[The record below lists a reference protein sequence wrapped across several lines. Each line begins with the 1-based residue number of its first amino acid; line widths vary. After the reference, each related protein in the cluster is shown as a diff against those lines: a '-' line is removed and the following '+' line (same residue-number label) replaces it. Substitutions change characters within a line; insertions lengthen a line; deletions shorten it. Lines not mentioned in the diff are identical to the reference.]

1 MFSRV
6 DGRLTSNMVPLA
18 NLKGAAAAPGRKVM
32 RAKFSQIFF
41 SQMKDLNFF
50 ISTIYYALLL
60 PYAVG

>member
-18 NLKGAAAAPGRKVM
+18 NLKGAAAEPGRKVM

-41 SQMKDLNFF
+41 SQMKDLHFF

-60 PYAVG
+60 LYAVG